1 MAGTISS
8 AGIGSGLD
16 VSGIID
22 KLMATEQAPLT
33 KLKTDAT
40 VMQTK
45 LSAFGQMQSLL
56 SGFRDSLSPL
66 FSADNYSLTSAA
78 SNDAASVAVTSTAKA
93 AAGNYAVSVTTL
105 AAAQTTV
112 STAGQ
117 FTDSASVAGTGSLT
131 IRLGSW
137 DAGMTTFTPKT
148 GSSDIV
154 VPIGA
159 SESTLAG
166 IRDKINAA
174 NAGVRASIITDAS
187 GARLSL
193 QSTTTG
199 AENGFRITAADDDGN
214 HTDAAGLSRLAFD
227 PAGGATQMSRT
238 QAAANTAA
246 TINGIAVTSTSTTLT
261 DVVEG
266 MTFTLNKVTTS
277 PVTVTVSRN
286 TDALKGMVNN
296 MIKAFN
302 QLNGFL
308 EEATKYDSSS
318 KSAGL
323 LQGDRTAVGLQNQL
337 RAQIGASG
345 ASSSVFGTLS
355 SIGVEFQK
363 DGSLKLNDAKFA
375 KAQENPAELQKAL
388 GAWTPSNAATNG
400 FAKKLATWADGM
412 LGTQGTLT
420 SKQNSIKSQITNN
433 QKDQVKVNERLV
445 AIEKRLRAQYSAL
458 DSTMSQANAL
468 QSYVQQQI
476 TSWNNIKINA

>member
-16 VSGIID
+16 VSGIIS

-33 KLKTDAT
+33 KLRTEAT

-45 LSAFGQMQSLL
+45 LSAFGQMQSLM
-56 SGFRDSLSPL
+56 SGFRDTLSPL
-66 FSADNYSLTSAA
+66 YTADNYGLTAA
-78 SNDAASVAVTSTAKA
+78 SSADSASVAVTSTAKA
-93 AAGNYAVSVTTL
+93 ATGTYAVSVTTL

-117 FTDSASVAGTGSLT
+117 FTDSTSVVGTGSLT

-137 DAGMTTFTPKT
+137 DAGQTTFTPKT
-148 GSSDIV
+148 GSADIV

-159 SESTLAG
+159 SENTLAG
-166 IRDKINAA
+166 VRDKINAA
-174 NAGVRASIITDAS
+174 NAGVRASIVTDAS

-193 QSTTTG
+193 TSTTTG
-199 AENGFRITAADDDGN
+199 ADNGFRITATDDDGN
-214 HTDAAGLSRLAFD
+214 NTDAAGLSRVAFD

-246 TINGIAVTSTSTTLT
+246 TINGIAVTSTTTTLT

-286 TDALKGMVNN
+286 NDALKGMVNN

-308 EEATKYDSSS
+308 DEATKYDQSS
-318 KSAGL
+318 KAAGL

-337 RAQIGASG
+337 RAQLGANG
-345 ASSSVFGTLS
+345 AASSVFGTLS

-363 DGSLKLNDAKFA
+363 DGSLKLNDTKFA
-375 KAQENPAELQKAL
+375 KALDNMPELQKAL
-388 GAWTPSNAATNG
+388 GNWTAATPSTNG
-400 FAKKLATWADGM
+400 FAKKLAIWADGL
-412 LGTQGTLT
+412 LGTQGTLA
-420 SKQNSIKSQITNN
+420 SKQNSIKTQITNN
-433 QKDQVKVNERLV
+433 GKDQVKVSERLA

-476 TSWNNIKINA
+476 TSWNNIKISA

>member
-16 VSGIID
+16 VSSIID

-33 KLKTDAT
+33 KLKTDAS

-56 SGFRDSLSPL
+56 SGFRDTLAPL
-66 FSADNYSLTSAA
+66 YTADNYALTSAS
-78 SNDAASVAVTSTAKA
+78 SNDSASVAVTSTAKA
-93 AAGNYAVSVTTL
+93 AAGTYAVSVTTL

-117 FTDSASVAGTGSLT
+117 FTDTAAVVGTGSLT

-137 DAGMTTFTPKT
+137 DTGMTTFTPKT

-174 NAGVRASIITDAS
+174 SAGVRASVITDAN

-193 QSTTTG
+193 QSTATG
-199 AENGFRITAADDDGN
+199 AENGFRITATDDDGN
-214 HTDAAGLSRLAFD
+214 NTDAAGLSRLAFD

-277 PVTVTVSRN
+277 PATVTVSRN
-286 TDALKGMVNN
+286 TDTLKGMVNN

-302 QLNGFL
+302 QLNAFL
-308 EEATKYDSSS
+308 EEATKYDASSQ
-318 KSAGL
+318 SAGL

-337 RAQIGASG
+337 RAQLGANG
-345 ASSSVFGTLS
+345 AASSVFGTLS

-363 DGSLKLNDAKFA
+363 DGSLKLNDTKFA
-375 KAQENPAELQKAL
+375 AAVDNMPELQKAL
-388 GAWTPSNAATNG
+388 GNWTAATPATNG

-412 LGTQGTLT
+412 LGTEGTLT
-420 SKQNSIKSQITNN
+420 SKQNSIKTRISNN
-433 QKDQVKVNERLV
+433 EKDQVKVSERLT

-476 TSWNNIKINA
+476 TSWNNIKISV